1 MVRASNFFEGSAI
14 IIGIGEY
21 HIGQEPKATIGLGS
35 CVAVILHDETRGIGA
50 MAHVMLPESNGRSDR
65 PGKYADTAVPLLVD
79 GLCAQGCRQ
88 PNIHAKLVGGA
99 SMFAFFGNN
108 LNIGERNIKAIKEAL
123 EAKRIRV
130 TGEVVGGNVGRSVMY
145 NPAGH
150 GKVNIKRADGT
161 CQEI

>member
-21 HIGQEPKATIGLGS
+21 HVGVEPKATIGLGS
-35 CVAVILHDETRGIGA
+35 CVAVILHDETRGTGA

-65 PGKYADTAVPLLVD
+65 PGKYADTAVPLLID
-79 GLCAQGCRQ
+79 GLCAKGSRSQ
-88 PNIHAKLVGGA
+88 NISAKLVGGA

-123 EAKRIRV
+123 AAKKVRV

-145 NPAGH
+145 NPTGH
-150 GKVNIKRADGT
+150 GKVSIKRADGT

>member
-1 MVRASNFFEGSAI
+1 MRASNFFEGSAI

-21 HIGQEPKATIGLGS
+21 YSGVGPMATIGLGS
-35 CVAVILHDETRGIGA
+35 CVAVILHDETRRIGA

-79 GLCAQGCRQ
+79 GLCAQGSRQ
-88 PNIHAKLVGGA
+88 LSIHAKLVGGA

-108 LNIGERNIKAIKEAL
+108 LNIGERNIRAIKEAL

-130 TGEVVGGNVGRSVMY
+130 NGEVIGGNVGRSVMY
-145 NPAGH
+145 NPSGH
-150 GKVNIKRADGT
+150 GKVSIKRADGT
-161 CQEI
+161 CQDI

>member
-1 MVRASNFFEGSAI
+1 MARASNFIEGSAI

-21 HIGQEPKATIGLGS
+21 HIGVEPKATIGLGS
-35 CVAVILHDETRGIGA
+35 CVAVILHDEARGIGA

-79 GLCAQGCRQ
+79 GLCAQGCRLQ
-88 PNIHAKLVGGA
+88 SIHAKLIGGA

-108 LNIGERNIKAIKEAL
+108 LNIGERNITAIREAL
-123 EAKRIRV
+123 DAKKIRI
-130 TGEVVGGNVGRSVMY
+130 TGEVIGGNVGRSVMY
-145 NPAGH
+145 SPSGH
-150 GKVNIKRADGT
+150 GKVNIKQADGT